1 MFYFYKTYCNSW
13 LLYASSL
20 KGQALKK
27 LTLSNETSYRRL
39 TEIKTSMSI
48 EAQQYKLI
56 KKEANFEI
64 RSYDEMV
71 VARTS
76 VNSDY

>member
-1 MFYFYKTYCNSW
+1 M
-13 LLYASSL
+13 
-20 KGQALKK
+20 
-27 LTLSNETSYRRL
+27 TLSNETSYRRL

-48 EAQQYKLI
+48 EAPQYKLI

-64 RSYDEMV
+64 RSYDKMV